1 MWAGRGAGESNQMWG
16 MMSKRVHMSD
26 VIYGRRWILASVA
39 LLLTLAG
46 CAASDRPETLA
57 TIDGD
62 PVTMEDVEDL
72 AGTELG
78 QLEHNY
84 RLERHQLVEAAL
96 GQLVRYRLLDAE
108 AEARGITTDELVAA
122 EIGAVEPVTED
133 EVTEWY
139 DRNAASLGGR
149 SLEELYP
156 QIVDYLEGTR
166 RQQRVNQLAQRLRQ
180 EREVVFLLEP
190 FRVELRNVG
199 APALGPVGAPVTLTE
214 FSDFECPFCRR
225 FFPTLQQLRENYGDR
240 LRIVYRQ
247 FPLNTHPNAYPAAL
261 ASLCAHEQ
269 DRFWE
274 MHDLMFAEQD
284 RLEVESLKEKA
295 GRLGL
300 DRARFDACLDSAEY
314 AEQVRQDVL
323 EGNRV
328 GVEGTPAIYVNGIP
342 VPRGVGPYSVIAGMI
357 DEELERAGSR

>member
-1 MWAGRGAGESNQMWG
+1 MWG
-16 MMSKRVHMSD
+16 MMSKRERMGD
-26 VIYGRRWILASVA
+26 VISGRCWISVSAA
-39 LLLTLAG
+39 LLVTLAG

-57 TIDGD
+57 TIDGE
-62 PVTMEDVEDL
+62 PVTMVDVEDL
-72 AGTELG
+72 VGTELG

-84 RLERHQLVEAAL
+84 RLEQHQLVEAAL
-96 GQLVRYRLLDAE
+96 DQLVRDRLLDAE
-108 AEARGITTDELVAA
+108 AEARGVTTDELVAA
-122 EIGAVEPVTED
+122 ETGVTEPVTEE

-139 DRNAASLGGR
+139 NRNAASLGGR
-149 SLEELYP
+149 SIEELYS

-180 EREVVFLLEP
+180 EREVVVLLDP
-190 FRVELRNVG
+190 FRVELHNVG
-199 APALGPVGAPVTLTE
+199 APAQGPAAAPVTLTE
-214 FSDFECPFCRR
+214 FSDFECPFCGR
-225 FFPTLQQLRENYGDR
+225 FLPTLQQLKENYGDR
-240 LRIVYRQ
+240 LRVVYRQ
-247 FPLNTHPNAYPAAL
+247 FPLNSHPNAYPAAL

-300 DRARFDACLDSAEY
+300 DRARFDACLDSAQY

-328 GVEGTPAIYVNGIP
+328 GVQGTPAVYVNGIP
-342 VPRGVGPYSVIAGMI
+342 VPRGAAPYPVIAGMI
-357 DEELERAGSR
+357 DQELERAGSR

>member
-1 MWAGRGAGESNQMWG
+1 
-16 MMSKRVHMSD
+16 MMSKRVTLAD
-26 VIYGRRWILASVA
+26 VISGRGWRSVYAALALSV
-39 LLLTLAG
+39 AG

-62 PVTMEDVEDL
+62 PVTMADVEEL

-78 QLEHNY
+78 QLDHEYNVRRY
-84 RLERHQLVEAAL
+84 QLIESALE
-96 GQLVRYRLLDAE
+96 QLVRDRLLDSE
-108 AEARGITTDELVAA
+108 AEARGVTTDELVAA
-122 EIGAVEPVTED
+122 ETGATEPVTD
-133 EVTEWY
+133 EEVAEWY
-139 DRNAASLGGR
+139 NRNEASLGGR
-149 SLEELYP
+149 SLEELYQ

-166 RQQRVNQLAQRLRQ
+166 RQQMLNQLAQRLRQ

-190 FRVELRNVG
+190 FRVELHNVG
-199 APALGPVGAPVTLTE
+199 APAQGPAGAPVTLTE
-214 FSDFECPFCRR
+214 FSDFECPYCGR
-225 FFPTLQQLRENYGDR
+225 FFPTLQQLKENYGDR

-247 FPLNTHPNAYPAAL
+247 FPLNNHPNAYPAAL

-269 DRFWE
+269 GRFWE

-300 DRARFDACLDSAEY
+300 DRARFDACLDSAQY

-323 EGNRV
+323 EANRV
-328 GVEGTPAIYVNGIP
+328 GVQGTPAVYVNGIP
-342 VPRGVGPYSVIAGMI
+342 VPRGAAPYPVIAGMI

>member
-1 MWAGRGAGESNQMWG
+1 
-16 MMSKRVHMSD
+16 MMSKRVSLTD
-26 VIYGRRWILASVA
+26 VISGRGWRSVYAALALSV
-39 LLLTLAG
+39 AG
-46 CAASDRPETLA
+46 CAASDGSETLA

-62 PVTMEDVEDL
+62 PLTMADLEEL

-78 QLEHNY
+78 QLENNY
-84 RLERHQLVEAAL
+84 RLERQQVIEAAL
-96 GQLVRYRLLDAE
+96 AQRVRDRLLDAE
-108 AEARGITTDELVAA
+108 AEARGVTTDELIAA
-122 EIGAVEPVTED
+122 ETGGIAPVTEE

-139 DRNAASLGGR
+139 NRNAASLGGR
-149 SLEELYP
+149 TLEEIYP

-199 APALGPVGAPVTLTE
+199 SPAQGPANAPVTLTE
-214 FSDFECPFCRR
+214 FSDFECPFCNR
-225 FFPTLQQLRENYGDR
+225 FLGTLQRLKENYGDR
-240 LRIVYRQ
+240 LRVVYRQ

-269 DRFWE
+269 DRFWD

-284 RLEVESLKEKA
+284 RLDNESLKEKA

-300 DRARFDACLDSAEY
+300 DRERFDACLDSAQY
-314 AEQVRQDVL
+314 AEQVRRDVL

-328 GVEGTPAIYVNGIP
+328 GVQGTPAIYVNGIP
-342 VPRGVGPYSVIAGMI
+342 VPRGVQPYPVIVGMI
-357 DEELERAGSR
+357 DEELERRGSR

>member
-1 MWAGRGAGESNQMWG
+1 MWG
-16 MMSKRVHMSD
+16 MMSKRELLGD
-26 VIYGRRWILASVA
+26 VKSAVRRWRPVYAALA
-39 LLLTLAG
+39 LTLAG
-46 CAASDRPETLA
+46 CAGSDRPETLA

-62 PVTMEDVEDL
+62 PVTMADVEEL

-96 GQLVRYRLLDAE
+96 GQVVRDRLLDAE
-108 AEARGITTDELVAA
+108 AAARGVTTDELVAA
-122 EIGAVEPVTED
+122 ETAGSEPVTE
-133 EVTEWY
+133 EQVTEWY
-139 DRNAASLGGR
+139 NRNAASLGGR
-149 SLEELYP
+149 SLEELYS

-166 RQQRVNQLAQRLRQ
+166 RQQLVNQLAQRLRQ
-180 EREVVFLLEP
+180 EREVIFLLEP
-190 FRVELRNVG
+190 FRVELDNVD
-199 APALGPVGAPVTLTE
+199 APAQGPAGAPVTLTE
-214 FSDFECPFCRR
+214 FSDFECPYCGR
-225 FFPTLQQLRENYGDR
+225 FFPTLQQLKENYGDR
-240 LRIVYRQ
+240 LRVVYRQ
-247 FPLNTHPNAYPAAL
+247 FPLNSHRNAYPAAL

-274 MHDLMFAEQD
+274 MHDLMFTEQD
-284 RLEVESLKEKA
+284 RLDNESLKEKA

-300 DRARFDACLDSAEY
+300 DRARFDACLDSAQY

-328 GVEGTPAIYVNGIP
+328 GVQGTPAIYVNGIP
-342 VPRGVGPYSVIAGMI
+342 VPPGAVPYAVIAGMI